1 MRYVFVF
8 FLLLGFAYS
17 NEIQR
22 IEDIIKDISKLRLE
36 NERCKEELSGSDKL
50 LEENIK
56 LQKRVDEL
64 EEIVKKQKI
73 LLKTKEKTEKKP
85 FVQSEKCEKET
96 PFPALI
102 MKEEHKET
110 SDEKSM
116 IVTFKASAFRLK
128 TDSIIYDAPN
138 GENIDLWEKGTSFTS
153 SSMMDGWIRISGYFV
168 KRKWR
173 KAQKEMWVKSAQ
185 TIKR

>member
-1 MRYVFVF
+1 MRYIFAF
-8 FLLLGFAYS
+8 LLLLGFAHS
-17 NEIQR
+17 DEIQR
-22 IEDIIKDISKLRLE
+22 IEHIIKDISKLRIE

-56 LQKRVDEL
+56 LKKRVNEL
-64 EEIVKKQKI
+64 EEIVKKKEI
-73 LLKTKEKTEKKP
+73 LLKTKENREKKLFP
-85 FVQSEKCEKET
+85 QSAKCEEESV
-96 PFPALI
+96 FPSLM
-102 MKEEHKET
+102 MKEEYKEA
-110 SDEKSM
+110 SDDKNR

-138 GENIDLWEKGTSFTS
+138 GKNIDLWESGTSFTS
-153 SSMMDGWIRISGYFV
+153 GSMTDGWVRISGYFV

-173 KAQKEMWVKSAQ
+173 KARKEMWVKSAQ